1 MLKRLFALMLARLD
15 GWADRLYGWKWNP
28 LYQSGAIVVLC
39 LAVMLVTGIYLLFFY
54 RIGAPHESIVRIDA
68 QPLGGRWIRSLHRYA
83 ADLAV
88 AAAVVHA
95 LRMFF
100 QGRSWG
106 PRALAWVSGV
116 FLLFLLYVCGWT
128 GYVMVWDVQ
137 GQLLATEGARLL
149 DALPIFSEPVS
160 RTFAGAEPLPSAFFF
175 MNLFLH
181 IAIPVGLVIFLW
193 LHVSRVARPV
203 LLPPRS
209 LLWTTVGLLT
219 VAALLLPAP
228 VAQAAN
234 LLRIPADVPLDLFY
248 AFWLPWLRDTSA
260 PAAWLAGTLLVA
272 VLAAVPILA
281 RPRKDRRPAPSVVST
296 RLCTACHQCETD
308 CPYDAIRM
316 VERTDRRAGKVA
328 WVNPA
333 HCVSCGIC
341 AGSCAPMG
349 VGPPGRTG
357 RDQLA
362 RVRDFV
368 GGDAYRAGAIVVVA
382 CGRSGGAGRGGSNTR
397 RASPDSDRAGEGPAR
412 FPVSCAGNLHTSVVE
427 YLVRAGA
434 RGVLVA
440 ACPPRDCWGREG
452 PKWLVERLY
461 HEREAELKARVDRR
475 RVQVAHASAFDTRSV
490 DRALRE
496 FAAELARLE
505 SPAGE
510 EAIRIDTDCEVPEG
524 AGEDDAGAG
533 PRGPSGVV
541 SRLLPGALFRRWP
554 AGTGRTK
561 ARGE

>member
-1 MLKRLFALMLARLD
+1 MLKRLFARMLARID

-68 QPLGGRWIRSLHRYA
+68 QPWGGRWIRSLHRYA

-160 RTFAGAEPLPSAFFF
+160 RTFAGADPLPSAFFF

-181 IAIPVGLVIFLW
+181 IAIPVGLVMFLW

-203 LLPPRS
+203 LLPPRP

-219 VAALLLPAP
+219 AAALLLPAP

-234 LLRIPADVPLDLFY
+234 LLRIPANVPLDFFY
-248 AFWLPWLRDTSA
+248 AFWLPWLSNTAA
-260 PAAWLAGTLLVA
+260 PVAWLTGTLLVA

-281 RPRKDRRPAPSVVST
+281 RPREDRRPAPSVVST
-296 RLCTACHQCETD
+296 RLCTACHQCEAD

-316 VERTDRRAGKVA
+316 VERTDGRGGKVA
-328 WVNPA
+328 WVNPS

-357 RDQLA
+357 RDQLG
-362 RVRDFV
+362 RVREFV
-368 GGDAYRAGAIVVVA
+368 AGGAFRAGAIVVVA
-382 CGRSGGAGRGGSNTR
+382 CGRSAGAGRPASNAR
-397 RASPDSDRAGEGPAR
+397 GKSPRTGRGEEGQPL

-434 RGVLVA
+434 RGVLVV
-440 ACPPRDCWGREG
+440 ACPPRDCSGREG

-475 RVQVAHASAFDTRSV
+475 RVKVAHASLFDRRAA
-490 DRALRE
+490 DRAVDD
-496 FAAELARLE
+496 FAVELARLE
-505 SPAGE
+505 SPSGE
-510 EAIRIDTDCEVPEG
+510 DAIRIDTDCELGEG
-524 AGEDDAGAG
+524 IGKGGSVAG
-533 PRGPSGVV
+533 PHGRFGRI
-541 SRLLPGALFRRWP
+541 SRLLPSALLRRWP

-561 ARGE
+561 GRSE